1 MGKYLKITFLSLAL
15 LLSVVSTAQAA
26 LTESQVNA
34 IIGLLRSFGAADSI
48 IADVQANLTGQ
59 TPPSRS
65 QQFCFNWNRNLRVED
80 VGEDVSALHRAL
92 ALEGLSNLT
101 GRDFTEDTAG
111 AVVSFQEKY
120 AREILTPNG
129 LRNGTGYVGASTR
142 AKLNTL
148 YACRRPANP
157 SITLISPNGGE
168 RLIKGQKFNISW
180 TTTSVFPYPQVVITL
195 VTGRG
200 LQAISQ
206 VERIITNNTGNYEW
220 KVPNVP
226 LSGYVQEV
234 SGGPYRSVNL
244 NDQSE
249 YKFLIQ
255 GYPYVGRAEG
265 PTDYSDNY
273 FYIVSSASLGQCTDS
288 DGGKNLE
295 VKGFTD
301 GRVNGIGNTFSD
313 ISVASN
319 GGSCSGFTCTSVA
332 EGFCENGQ
340 VNNQRF
346 SCPSG
351 YSVDGRC
358 ATRSIVLPPQS
369 GVTISVP
376 QNGSS
381 YRTGTAMTVNWS
393 AANVSSTDWFRAS
406 LIRPGTSMIAREMSA
421 SLNYLARTL
430 IWNVP
435 TNLEAHD
442 DYAVQIDLCKTP
454 LGTVCGGGV
463 SANSP
468 TFSITTAAGVD
479 NTAPTVPGGLVASS
493 VQQNSIGLLWQASTD
508 NVGVVGYKV
517 SRNGVEIARVGNQTA
532 YTNTGLNAGTSYVY
546 TVSAFDANYNFSG
559 IASVTVTT
567 SVQEI
572 SRTLN
577 VMKSGLGAGTVA
589 GSGVNC
595 GTDCSEVFS
604 SAVTI
609 NLSATPASGS
619 VFSGWS
625 GDCVGSA
632 SCALTMSQDRSVTA
646 NFSSITANQGT
657 LTFLSTTN
665 PAGVRLLTLNLIT
678 ALVDPFTEG
687 ITVPVTL
694 TYSGTVPATNVSI
707 SGFQAPF
714 NYAGGAYPGIGGTCG
729 ATITADCT
737 IMVNYKPGQEVSP
750 GVISNT
756 TGYISHFISLV
767 LTYDMGAS
775 VGKTDG
781 PVNMIGRA
789 QIPGDLALNIY
800 GGGYGEMGSNFGSM
814 LLGRTG
820 YRVLSVANQLT
831 STGATYNTEIRNVSI
846 SLSPGPFSA
855 RNNTC
860 GNVIMGG
867 YVNKCSED
875 ILFTPQSAGPYS
887 ITMTASYDT
896 GINIRK
902 TKTLQITGEGFAPDP
917 AKNLLLVYNSL
928 SPESTEL
935 KDYYIAN
942 RPGMAS
948 INVLALPFDGMFNE
962 QGCYNFGYIRD
973 GVPIGAW
980 SQWFTQT
987 PNCQNITREDF
998 DTYMKTPIVN
1008 WITSHPE
1015 KDIRHIV
1022 MAYMPARIDPS
1033 SGNGGVAYALNL
1045 AMRTTGIRPGGGNA
1059 FPPVIVEDGHA
1070 GNGYFTHQEY
1080 PGTMALVTDLWV
1092 GSVPA
1097 TKAYVDKLKS
1107 MWNSMPV
1114 KNVVI
1119 SAAGTGRQG
1128 TSYYFE
1134 DTNSLGPTQ
1143 NPFNG
1148 EAHRDPVHRV
1158 NPTAPITVTGRSQPF
1173 ITTASDVSGYFSWGT
1188 NGGHTWH
1195 YANDGSVIFTG
1206 NSSWY
1211 PIMTYESYNGQ
1222 WASPQGEFTA
1232 WFSANAFGG
1241 TNYSNTPAA
1250 AVSHVEEPSGV
1261 GVNSALYFQCWEKG
1275 HLFIDCAYI
1284 SMRTAFMMP
1293 HGDPWITK

>member
-1 MGKYLKITFLSLAL
+1 MIRNGAIILFLFSILCLFILPAAHAQINRPLTATLSIGSRNPEVKILQQFLISKNFLAPDLATGYFGRLTEKAVKIFQNRYISEILVPAGLNRPTGIVGSRTRAKINSLMGAVFPQPESVQSFTKTLKLGSLSPDVTRLKQFLNDHGFAVSENPRQSSDFFSQGTEDAVRRFQAAFRQEILMPSGLRGPTGIVGPATRKKINEVIAKDEIVPPPPL
-15 LLSVVSTAQAA
+15 PPPPLPLPPPTVVLSTNPSSVVSGGTSILMWDAQ
-26 LTESQVNA
+26 NA
-34 IIGLLRSFGAADSI
+34 
-48 IADVQANLTGQ
+48 
-59 TPPSRS
+59 
-65 QQFCFNWNRNLRVED
+65 
-80 VGEDVSALHRAL
+80 VSC
-92 ALEGLSNLT
+92 
-101 GRDFTEDTAG
+101 
-111 AVVSFQEKY
+111 
-120 AREILTPNG
+120 I
-129 LRNGTGYVGASTR
+129 
-142 AKLNTL
+142 
-148 YACRRPANP
+148 
-157 SITLISPNGGE
+157 
-168 RLIKGQKFNISW
+168 
-180 TTTSVFPYPQVVITL
+180 
-195 VTGRG
+195 
-200 LQAISQ
+200 
-206 VERIITNNTGNYEW
+206 
-220 KVPNVP
+220 
-226 LSGYVQEV
+226 
-234 SGGPYRSVNL
+234 
-244 NDQSE
+244 
-249 YKFLIQ
+249 
-255 GYPYVGRAEG
+255 
-265 PTDYSDNY
+265 
-273 FYIVSSASLGQCTDS
+273 
-288 DGGKNLE
+288 
-295 VKGFTD
+295 
-301 GRVNGIGNTFSD
+301 
-313 ISVASN
+313 
-319 GGSCSGFTCTSVA
+319 
-332 EGFCENGQ
+332 
-340 VNNQRF
+340 
-346 SCPSG
+346 
-351 YSVDGRC
+351 
-358 ATRSIVLPPQS
+358 
-369 GVTISVP
+369 
-376 QNGSS
+376 
-381 YRTGTAMTVNWS
+381 RTGDWS
-393 AANVSSTDWFRAS
+393 GSV
-406 LIRPGTSMIAREMSA
+406 GTSGSA
-421 SLNYLARTL
+421 T
-430 IWNVP
+430 I
-435 TNLEAHD
+435 
-442 DYAVQIDLCKTP
+442 
-454 LGTVCGGGV
+454 TVT
-463 SANSP
+463 AAK
-468 TFSITTAAGVD
+468 TFSIQCQNASGVRSSFANAAVSVVAALPNDQIPPTRPGSLTATSA
-479 NTAPTVPGGLVASS
+479 
-493 VQQNSIGLLWQASTD
+493 QNSVTLSWSPATD
-508 NVGVVGYKV
+508 NIGVAGYKI
-517 SRNGVEIARVGNQTA
+517 SRNGVEIVRVGNQTT
-532 YTNTGLNAGTSYVY
+532 YTDTGLAQNISYSYSVA
-546 TVSAFDANYNFSG
+546 AFDAGSNLSVG
-559 IASVTVTT
+559 IGVTVTT
-567 SVQEI
+567 SAQEI
-572 SRTLN
+572 SHTLT
-577 VMKSGLGAGTVA
+577 VAKTGLGAGTVV
-589 GSGVNC
+589 GSGINC
-595 GTDCSEVFS
+595 GTDCSETS
-604 SAVTI
+604 PPDTTI
-609 NLSATPASGS
+609 NLTATPASGS

-625 GDCVGSA
+625 GDCAGGS

-646 NFSSITANQGT
+646 TFSADTSSQGSLMF
-657 LTFLSTTN
+657 LTTTN
-665 PAGVRLLTLNLIT
+665 PAGVRLLRLNEPT
-678 ALVDPFTEG
+678 DPVDPFTEG

-714 NYAGGAYPGIGGTCG
+714 SYAGGAYPGTGGTCG

-820 YRVLSVANQLT
+820 YRVLSVANQIT

-1148 EAHRDPVHRV
+1148 EAHRDAVHRV

-1222 WASPQGEFTA
+1222 WDSHQGDFTD